1 VLQYSDQM
9 ETCNEKDEILIRFFE
24 KITNREKE
32 VLISRYGLLGRERKT
47 LEQIGKRYGLT
58 RERIRQIQAKCLN
71 RIRTKNIYL
80 VSPKEI
86 PLFFT
91 ALDNRSG
98 VYILSS
104 DICRIKYTEMIINNM
119 KIYLETDT
127 YEEYLKLQKY
137 TKSLSNS
144 IQYNHKITEIIK
156 FAKTLKFPEELLKMF
171 LDEIKSKRT
180 VTDRISEILENAGY
194 PMHFIEIHKILS
206 KSFNIG
212 LERNVLAAMQRRED
226 MFVRVNNGVYTIK
239 SKENPESVPFI
250 KEIILD
256 YLVKNKEGTPIEI
269 YNYVSKRRQCSYS
282 SISMFLT
289 FSPQLEEIRSGVY
302 SLRDLKKLNKK
313 DLGLDNVIESLFK
326 KKVQIRMDEF
336 ISEVQRE
343 LPEISMTS
351 LYEYLN
357 NNSKISVQDNFILKS
372 NERNS

>member
-1 VLQYSDQM
+1 MLQYSDQM

-289 FSPQLEEIRSGVY
+289 FSPQFEEIRSGVY

>member
-1 VLQYSDQM
+1 M

-289 FSPQLEEIRSGVY
+289 FSPQFEEIRSGVY